1 MKKVAFITGSLSR
14 GGTQL
19 SLVQL
24 INNIEGDYELS
35 ILLEKKETSLLSSIN
50 KKVKITYLTDIG
62 NGITPRTFIEKALNS
77 KDIVSILKGL
87 TIYTRF
93 LLNKNTLMLHNFF
106 LSNYSTLNEEFDI
119 AIAYAGGMRNTTL
132 FTLDKIKAK
141 KKVMWVHEDFTTLS
155 NEEKRLGETLFQKF
169 DKIFC
174 VSEGS
179 KIKFLELYPELLDK
193 VEVFYSIF
201 DSKDWIEKAEAKT
214 NIDFINS
221 EEINLLTVGRLADE
235 KGQDLIPEVVSM
247 LRDEGYSFKWYIIG
261 DGYKKKWLVNEIKKR
276 KIEDYLILLGD
287 KENPYPFYKQCDIYV
302 QTSRKEGYC
311 ISMAEA
317 LTFDKP
323 IVATNFLTAKEFIT
337 HEKDG
342 LIADINSQSIF
353 ENVKRLIDDKELI
366 NKIRK
371 NVKKKS
377 IDTKS
382 EIIKFYN
389 L

>member
-24 INNIEGDYELS
+24 INNIEGDYDIS
-35 ILLEKKETSLLSSIN
+35 ILLEKKESSLFPSIN
-50 KKVKITYLTDIG
+50 KKVRITYLTDIG
-62 NGITPRTFIEKALNS
+62 KGITPRTFIKSALNN
-77 KDIVSILKGL
+77 KNIINVVRGL
-87 TIYTRF
+87 IIYTRF
-93 LLNKNTLMLHNFF
+93 LLNKNTIMLHNFF
-106 LSNYSTLNEEFDI
+106 LSNYSTLDEEFDI
-119 AIAYAGGMRNTTL
+119 AIAYAGGLRNTTL
-132 FTLDKIKAK
+132 FTLDKIRAK

-155 NEEKRLGETLFQKF
+155 NEEKKLGKTIFKKF

-179 KIKFLELYPELLDK
+179 KIRFLELYPELLNK

-261 DGYKKKWLVNEIKKR
+261 DGYKKKWLVNEMKKR
-276 KIEDYLILLGD
+276 KIEDHLILLGD

-337 HEKDG
+337 HENDG

-353 ENVKRLIDDKELI
+353 ENVKRLMDDKELI
-366 NKIRK
+366 NKIKK